1 MKKFLLAALGLCAN
15 LAFSQS
21 ATDSAKPATVAIVQ
35 FVEHPSLNAINQ
47 GIQDELK
54 AQGLA
59 VRYEQENSQGQPVIA
74 QQIVE
79 KFLGLN
85 PTVVV
90 AIATPAAQA
99 AANVLNGKVPL
110 VFASITDP
118 VAAKLVP
125 SLDKPGKNIT
135 GTMDAIPLDK
145 QLAVVREALPQLKK
159 LGTVY
164 NPGDA
169 NASASVAKLKDYLKE
184 QHIELV
190 EAPATKSSE
199 VQEATA
205 SLAGVDGIFI
215 VLDNTAVSALD
226 SLLAV
231 AREQKIP
238 VFSADVD
245 SVQRGTVL
253 ALGFD
258 YYDVGRDT
266 GQLVAE
272 ILKGKA
278 AGEIPVR
285 SVGKF
290 RLVINPAAAKAFGLA
305 LPDSLIKR
313 ADTIINEEK
322 K

>member
-15 LAFSQS
+15 WAHGQP
-21 ATDSAKPATVAIVQ
+21 ATAQPATVAIVQ
-35 FVEHPSLNAINQ
+35 FVEHPSLNAINK

-54 AQGLA
+54 AQGLN

-74 QQIVE
+74 QQIAE

-85 PTVVV
+85 PDVVV

-125 SLDKPGKNIT
+125 SLDRPGKNLT
-135 GTMDAIPLDK
+135 GTMDAIPLDR
-145 QLAVVREALPQLKK
+145 QLAVVKEALPQLKK
-159 LGTVY
+159 LATVY

-169 NASASVAKLKDYLKE
+169 NSVASVAKLKEFLKAE
-184 QHIELV
+184 KIELV

-205 SLAGVDGIFI
+205 ALGGVDGIFI
-215 VLDNTAVSALD
+215 LLDNTVVSALD
-226 SLLAV
+226 GLLAV
-231 AREQKIP
+231 AREQQIP

-272 ILKGKA
+272 ILKGKPA
-278 AGEIPVR
+278 AEIPVR
-285 SVGKF
+285 AVGKF
-290 RLVINPAAAKAFGLA
+290 RLVVNPAAAKAFGLE
-305 LPDSLIKR
+305 LPASLIKR

-322 K
+322 Q